1 MNLKRCDTVHSFTS
15 FLIVPR
21 YDSRLLFKLI
31 STPFLTLSNAL
42 YTIYRILRHSVAH
55 PNRQLCYADELCF
68 NSENRRVQSSFFGSI
83 RIGCGFRLSFQQSRE
98 DEAVLF
104 EMVPKFGR
112 ILPLHVLRSNTGR
125 RFHIARN

>member
-1 MNLKRCDTVHSFTS
+1 MLMYIPS
-15 FLIVPR
+15 
-21 YDSRLLFKLI
+21 LFK
-31 STPFLTLSNAL
+31 SN
-42 YTIYRILRHSVAH
+42 IYRDLRCLVAAL
-55 PNRQLCYADELCF
+55 NRKFIYSDELCLHPK
-68 NSENRRVQSSFFGSI
+68 SRWLPSSLVGSI
-83 RIGCGFRLSFQQSRE
+83 WIGCGFRLSFQQSRE